1 VHPEALDANLVGVSL
16 AVAVQDGDATF
27 FDHVLRLFEN
37 ADDALLRSRLLSALA
52 HTKDPDLSARVRA
65 LALDERLRLNEVT
78 TPLRVQMGMN
88 ETREPTWNW
97 VKEHFEE
104 LRGRLED
111 GAGRL
116 PRVGGAFCSEE
127 KAEEV
132 EAFFRQRAEALP
144 GGPRTLA
151 NTLEQIRLCAARVET
166 HRESAVSFFD

>member
-1 VHPEALDANLVGVSL
+1 
-16 AVAVQDGDATF
+16 
-27 FDHVLRLFEN
+27 VLELFVN
-37 ADDALLRSRLLSALA
+37 ADDALLRARLLSALA
-52 HTKDPDLSARVRA
+52 HTKDPELAARARA

-78 TPLRVQMGMN
+78 TPLRVQMSMP
-88 ETREPTWNW
+88 ETREPTWLW

-127 KAEEV
+127 KAEEL
-132 EAFFRQRAEALP
+132 ETFFRQRAESLP

-151 NTLEQIRLCAARVET
+151 NTLEEIRLCAARVET
-166 HRESAVSFFD
+166 HRQNAMAFFE